1 MALSSIRIRFACV
14 AGNAIGFGHLSR
26 CLALASYARALGM
39 SADFLVFG
47 DSTAKA
53 RIAAAGF
60 ECEIADEA
68 RLDAAAWRPPSHQQ
82 IDVVVADF
90 IHPGFF
96 DAAEPTAPF
105 GALRKIARRLV
116 AIDSLGDKSILHKLR
131 DLDVDLVVCPYV
143 MPRQN
148 LSGTKFRILAGPEY
162 ALLAPAYADLPPRLQ
177 RPNAN
182 RVLVTC
188 GGSDPKSFTTQVL
201 NVLETVAQHLEIR
214 VVIGPMFA
222 PELIDA
228 VARQASVS
236 KHRVELLETPATL
249 LDSMLWCDVAISAS
263 GLTKYE
269 LAASGTPS
277 LLFSIDAF
285 HDAANRPFAARHTA
299 VDLGIGISEG
309 AVRQEFERLLHDAA
323 LRTKMAQTAK
333 SLIDGAGTKR
343 LFQVIMENAQC

>member
-1 MALSSIRIRFACV
+1 MALSDLRIQFACV
-14 AGNAIGFGHLSR
+14 AGNAIGSGHLSR
-26 CLALASYARALGM
+26 CLALASFARAIGM

-47 DSTAKA
+47 DSAAKA
-53 RIAAAGF
+53 RIEAAGF
-60 ECEIADEA
+60 ESILADGECLEA
-68 RLDAAAWRPPSHQQ
+68 AGWPLMSHDR

-96 DAAEPTAPF
+96 SGPAPAAAF
-105 GALRKIARRLV
+105 CHLRKIARQLV
-116 AIDSLGDKSILHKLR
+116 AIDSLGDDSILGKLP

-143 MPRQN
+143 MPRQDP
-148 LSGTKFRILAGPEY
+148 SGTKFRILAGPDY

-188 GGSDPKSFTTQVL
+188 GGSDPKSFTIRVL
-201 NVLETVAQHLEIR
+201 DGLETVTQDLEIR
-214 VVIGPMFA
+214 IVIGPMFA
-222 PELIDA
+222 PKLIDA

-236 KHRVELLETPATL
+236 KHRVELLETPSTL

-277 LLFSIDAF
+277 LVFSIDAF
-285 HDAANRPFAARHTA
+285 HDAANRPFAARHSS
-299 VDLGIGISEG
+299 VDLGIGISKA
-309 AVRQEFERLLHDAA
+309 AVRQEIERLLRDAS
-323 LRTKMAQTAK
+323 LRTKMAETGR

-343 LFQVIMENAQC
+343 LFEVIMENSQC